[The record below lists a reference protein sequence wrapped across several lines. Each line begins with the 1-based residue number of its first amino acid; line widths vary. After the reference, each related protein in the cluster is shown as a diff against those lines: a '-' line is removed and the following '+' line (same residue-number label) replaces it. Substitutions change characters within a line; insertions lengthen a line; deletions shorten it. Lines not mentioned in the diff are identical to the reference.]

1 MRKIVLFIFI
11 LLSAANL
18 RSQDFD
24 YTVSTDS
31 VAWNELSAQTILNT
45 GNSAWSFSY
54 KIPIGFTFNY
64 LGRNFDSLTIET
76 NGYIVFDEDRNYALT
91 AFSGVGDCVDSEG
104 NHAIVGYELS
114 GTAGNRILKIQYKN
128 SGLAGSAFE
137 TQSWQVW
144 LRENG
149 NVEFRIGPGALRTED
164 IWVTEINESTQ
175 LDSSYTSTVTDTT
188 LKFRIGFLN
197 MNMDTADR
205 GLFICGNP
213 ASPESREVND
223 QSPETACLNFVP
235 NRGYRYTFTPSN

>member
-1 MRKIVLFIFI
+1 MKKIVLFIFI
-11 LLSAANL
+11 FLSAANL

-104 NHAIVGYELS
+104 NHAIIGYELS
-114 GTAGNRILKIQYKN
+114 GTVGNRILKIQYKN
-128 SGLAGSAFE
+128 CGLSGSSSE
-137 TQSWQVW
+137 TQSWQIW

-149 NVEFRIGPGALRTED
+149 NVEVRIGPGTLRTNEIGVLVVNEETFEESFSTILVID
-164 IWVTEINESTQ
+164 TEQNC
-175 LDSSYTSTVTDTT
+175 
-188 LKFRIGFLN
+188 RIGLLN
-197 MNMDTADR
+197 MNMDTEVR
-205 GLFICGNP
+205 GLFIGSSCT
-213 ASPESREVND
+213 SPQTRAVNEEY
-223 QSPETACLNFVP
+223 PETLYLDSVP
-235 NRGYRYTFTPSN
+235 NRGFRYTFTPSN